1 MSDAVLVALITV
13 TSNII
18 LQVVLSAKQS
28 KDLLAQLQYESQKS
42 DMALDAKLE
51 KYMAVQNE
59 KIDELS
65 KRVEKHNQVVERTYA
80 LENKVGRQEEQ
91 IKTLFNNA
99 HE

>member
-18 LQVVLSAKQS
+18 LQVVLSVKQS
-28 KDLLAQLQYESQKS
+28 KDLLAQLKYESQKN

-65 KRVEKHNQVVERTYA
+65 RRVEKHNQVIERTYE